1 MSPFQEYE
9 ANSKAP
15 GREGQRSRIPRPVLR
30 PCGPGQ
36 KRGPLPDPPPSEEK
50 SRRCSR
56 RTTSHNSF
64 CSDDTGCPSSHAGS
78 PSGTDNS
85 PLGSPLPRERR
96 GNRKRVCVEVT
107 AAGRTSQPRR
117 RGDPR
122 PTGRPPGDGDFGSSS
137 SAGSSGS
144 KWQQRSLAS
153 RSPHLRRTVASARG
167 KEPRT
172 PDRTLPRPSSTS
184 HGLTSTPSRQQY
196 HSCGDNHGIKPPN
209 PEQYLTP
216 LQQKEVVIRHLR
228 VKLKESESRAH
239 EREAQVEELKAQL
252 CRMRDDWIEEE
263 CHRVEAQLALKEARR
278 EIRQLRHV
286 VETMR
291 SSLIEKDKGIQK
303 YFIDI
308 NLQNRKLEALLR
320 SMEAAQGGGVPE
332 EGAPGGC
339 GREAAEET
347 ADSGLPAGD
356 DTLDWA
362 DASEPQ
368 LTSTA
373 FDSSPGAEPD
383 PVQQQTPASTSEE
396 KAVQTDVVPSPPE
409 LQALLL
415 HLLKLRDAGVLPEV
429 PAEKWQNAETSGGPT
444 SWMPLAA
451 ASPEGPN
458 VGGSSSGQDPA
469 LLGGGSPVAKRHWS
483 SSFLVDLAAV
493 AAPALPTLAWLYCT
507 HRAGTEPVY
516 NIASLIRGCCV
527 VGLRSLR
534 RVSPASGV

>member
-1 MSPFQEYE
+1 PQQTSAVRNAMSPFQEYE

-122 PTGRPPGDGDFGSSS
+122 PTGRPPAGDGDFGSSS

-320 SMEAAQGGGVPE
+320 SMEAAQGGG
-332 EGAPGGC
+332 
-339 GREAAEET
+339 
-347 ADSGLPAGD
+347 
-356 DTLDWA
+356 
-362 DASEPQ
+362 
-368 LTSTA
+368 
-373 FDSSPGAEPD
+373 
-383 PVQQQTPASTSEE
+383 
-396 KAVQTDVVPSPPE
+396 
-409 LQALLL
+409 
-415 HLLKLRDAGVLPEV
+415 
-429 PAEKWQNAETSGGPT
+429 
-444 SWMPLAA
+444 
-451 ASPEGPN
+451 GPN

>member
-1 MSPFQEYE
+1 MG
-9 ANSKAP
+9 N
-15 GREGQRSRIPRPVLR
+15 V
-30 PCGPGQ
+30 
-36 KRGPLPDPPPSEEK
+36 PL
-50 SRRCSR
+50 CSR
-56 RTTSHNSF
+56 PTMFVLN
-64 CSDDTGCPSSHAGS
+64 
-78 PSGTDNS
+78 
-85 PLGSPLPRERR
+85 
-96 GNRKRVCVEVT
+96 GNRLRST
-107 AAGRTSQPRR
+107 
-117 RGDPR
+117 
-122 PTGRPPGDGDFGSSS
+122 GDGDFGSSS

-339 GREAAEET
+339 G
-347 ADSGLPAGD
+347 
-356 DTLDWA
+356 
-362 DASEPQ
+362 
-368 LTSTA
+368 
-373 FDSSPGAEPD
+373 PGAEPD

-429 PAEKWQNAETSGGPT
+429 PAEKCQNAETSGGPT

-469 LLGGGSPVAKRHWS
+469 LLGGAQHSSWAAGSDELQQVLGFR
-483 SSFLVDLAAV
+483 SFDHFLDCDQVLGLELV
-493 AAPALPTLAWLYCT
+493 
-507 HRAGTEPVY
+507 
-516 NIASLIRGCCV
+516 
-527 VGLRSLR
+527 
-534 RVSPASGV
+534 ASGSQWG

>member
-1 MSPFQEYE
+1 GVSQ

-50 SRRCSR
+50 SVTFDLCSCTRCL
-56 RTTSHNSF
+56 HCCPALGF
-64 CSDDTGCPSSHAGS
+64 SDDTGCPSSHAGS

-122 PTGRPPGDGDFGSSS
+122 PTGHGDFGSSS

-153 RSPHLRRTVASARG
+153 RSPHLRRYASQQPPPPQCPPAPDLGCPTHRRG
-167 KEPRT
+167 SH
-172 PDRTLPRPSSTS
+172 TLLLST
-184 HGLTSTPSRQQY
+184 SRQQY